1 MSIGWDVGL
10 STWRLM
16 RKVIPIRGSLE
27 EHGEWKRA
35 AQLDGFAF
43 SAWARRVLNE
53 AAEAERERREAV
65 ALSLRPLGRR

>member
-1 MSIGWDVGL
+1 
-10 STWRLM
+10 M

-53 AAEAERERREAV
+53 AAEASSAEARFARAERERREAV